1 MKPYF
6 LSHPVGVLYA
16 VALLGWYILEFR
28 QFVRQRQWRQAI
40 AEIGPRNY
48 WTVLWLGAI
57 LAVILLM
64 AVPVLA
70 PAADMSHR
78 GVAFGVGLV
87 MLVAGAALRVWSFK
101 ALGQY
106 FTFAVKV
113 SPDQPVVT
121 AGPYR
126 VLRHPAYAGSVLAA
140 LGIGFVYGNWVSL
153 AGLVV
158 LALGLILWRIVIE
171 ERALLTVLSASY
183 GSYAAHH
190 KRLVPLVW

>member
-6 LSHPVGVLYA
+6 LTHPVGVLYA
-16 VALLGWYILEFR
+16 VALLSWYSLEFR
-28 QFVRQRQWRQAI
+28 QLVRQRKWRRGTAEVGPQA
-40 AEIGPRNY
+40 Y
-48 WTVLWLGAI
+48 WTVLWLGGI

-64 AVPVLA
+64 AAPVVA

-78 GVAFGVGLV
+78 SVAFGVGMV
-87 MLVAGAALRVWSFK
+87 MLVAGTALRVWSFK

-113 SPDQPVVT
+113 SPDQPVIT
-121 AGPYR
+121 AGHYR

-153 AGLVV
+153 AGLAV
-158 LALGLILWRIVIE
+158 LSLGLVLWRIVIE
-171 ERALLTVLSASY
+171 ERALLAVLSATY